1 MTDKRLE
8 KTEQRVLLTDTM
20 KRTLTSLLVER
31 SQIDAAIND
40 LVKMFAAQS
49 GVNGTGFELDM
60 ATGVIIVK
68 VSPEEEQADAGRS

>member
-1 MTDKRLE
+1 MTDKQLE

-49 GVNGTGFELDM
+49 EINGTGFELDM